1 MILIIQNKSI
11 GQIVDGKIYDV
22 RCNIY
27 DMAGNYLEWTTETS
41 NNVEF
46 PCVRQ
51 GGSYNGTDLYTSYR
65 GYDKTTSTNIDYSFR
80 PILYL

>member
-1 MILIIQNKSI
+1 
-11 GQIVDGKIYDV
+11 
-22 RCNIY
+22 
-27 DMAGNYLEWTTETS
+27 MAGNYLEWTTETS